1 MWSLHLPVEPHC
13 PRCCPASFAKPD
25 PRRYGAWPSPSTQ
38 ALWKSFR
45 NDPDHRSDNSL
56 KLTDL
61 KSESVISFIPESRS
75 DQFRNPDR
83 DIFGIAITLPRNPQ
97 HIDRKSTRLNSSH
110 RCISYAV

>member
-61 KSESVISFIPESRS
+61 KSESVISFISESRS
-75 DQFRNPDR
+75 GYLRNR
-83 DIFGIAITLPRNPQ
+83 DHLAPESANMGQPSFLAEE
-97 HIDRKSTRLNSSH
+97 
-110 RCISYAV
+110 ISQNRES